1 MVQVIC
7 WQISCFVLRH
17 MLARMMLDCD
27 SFQKWAMRL
36 GDLMSFCTAWKAHLF
51 LSFEAILICSGDFAS
66 RLVKFLTT
74 LFSYWR
80 SLSARLSSDD
90 FIHAFT
96 LFDRVHSS
104 LFKFCPRRLRAGQR
118 YSCPR
123 PSARLAK
130 RARLHS
136 AGKFSPGF

>member
-1 MVQVIC
+1 
-7 WQISCFVLRH
+7 

-80 SLSARLSSDD
+80 SLSARLSSDLPP
-90 FIHAFT
+90 AT
-96 LFDRVHSS
+96 EGRPALQLSKS
-104 LFKFCPRRLRAGQR
+104 LG
-118 YSCPR
+118 
-123 PSARLAK
+123 SACNK
-130 RARLHS
+130 S
-136 AGKFSPGF
+136 TTS